1 MLTVAL
7 SLMHYLLCMRLKKS
21 VIPETRNKLTE
32 VKKSVLQFHSNLT
45 DNEIFLLVDGLGH
58 KVAAYSNKAPLS
70 INTQESLVLLWK
82 QLMVIK

>member
-1 MLTVAL
+1 
-7 SLMHYLLCMRLKKS
+7 MRLKKS

-32 VKKSVLQFHSNLT
+32 VKSILQYHSNLT

-70 INTQESLVLLWK
+70 INTQEKSFTALKLQRCFGRKV
-82 QLMVIK
+82 